1 MDEERTKQEH
11 KHRRKKQPKKSGAVS
26 LWPPALILAGLLI
39 FFFSK
44 RFDIEHFPPR
54 LSGTTPET
62 ALVKSPQTDDP
73 EPRTL
78 FTPVSRSVPTPDPT
92 LPQTAIPETLQ
103 TIRVAV
109 WNLYPL
115 TFAKITDG
123 DIGGRIA
130 EMIAGYDLTAVLG
143 FRAKNRS
150 LADALLYRI
159 NQPGRNFACVVSG
172 RISPEG
178 EFQAFYYNRNR
189 IVADESRLYDLTDPA
204 HRLPSAGFAGAF
216 AAKNVPPEKR
226 FTFLFCG
233 VRLESNTSES
243 NRDVLADIYRT
254 LSDRGEDEGNP
265 EDDLLLGGSFEA
277 PIHQLGALARIP
289 NLAAVSDS
297 LTTTVDGRTVD
308 HLIFNERAVTE
319 YVERFGAGDPAERL
333 GISREEADRIGG
345 HFPVYADFSVL
356 ESE

>member
-1 MDEERTKQEH
+1 MDEERKKQER
-11 KHRRKKQPKKSGAVS
+11 KHPKKKKSKKSGTVS
-26 LWPPALILAGLLI
+26 LWPPALILAGLLF
-39 FFFSK
+39 FFFSR
-44 RFDIEHFPPR
+44 RFDFERFPPR
-54 LSGTTPET
+54 LSDSNPET
-62 ALVKSPQTDDP
+62 ALVKNPQTEDP

-78 FTPVSRSVPTPDPT
+78 FTAVSRSAPDPASV
-92 LPQTAIPETLQ
+92 PQESAIPETLR

-115 TFAKITDG
+115 TFSKITDR
-123 DIGGRIA
+123 DTGGRIA

-159 NQPGRNFACVVSG
+159 NQPGRNFACIVSG
-172 RISPEG
+172 RSSPDG

-226 FTFLFCG
+226 FTFLLCG
-233 VRLESNTSES
+233 VRLAPETSES

-254 LSDRGEDEGNP
+254 LSARGEEEGNP
-265 EDDLLLGGSFEA
+265 EDDILLGGSFEA
-277 PIHQLGALARIP
+277 PIHQLGALTRIP

-297 LTTTVDGRTVD
+297 LTTTADGRTVD

-333 GISREEADRIGG
+333 GITRAEADRIGG